1 MTAGEA
7 RPVQAED
14 IKATLSIEAVI
25 GNVVA
30 LRRAGAELVG
40 LCPFHQEKTPS
51 FHVHA
56 GKQVYLC
63 RGCGAGGDVVT
74 FYREYHGV
82 DFREAIYALAQ
93 LAGIPVPEEAI
104 LQAQPKQSLAPK
116 PPAAR
121 SGSATTVGQEDRQRQ
136 QLQARIY
143 SIWSD
148 SLPANGTPVE
158 AYLRG
163 RGVDLDAIGGVPV
176 TLRFHPA
183 LAHIHK
189 ETGQRSCWPAMV
201 AAVQS
206 PTGEIVAVHRT
217 YLAPPDAAPRVTK
230 APKDRVPKSKLMLGP
245 CVTGGTRL
253 APAGEKLGV
262 SEGIENG
269 LVVMSALARAGN
281 PLPVWAALTLG
292 NIGGGGE
299 PGYPSRRHPIDPQKR
314 VQTEHPDMSR
324 PGIVLPDRVR
334 QVVILGDGDSDPY
347 CTRAIVNRGVR
358 RWQAEGREVNVIWA
372 SPGMD
377 FCDMAGGGK

>member
-1 MTAGEA
+1 MTGGEA
-7 RPVQAED
+7 RPIQTED
-14 IKATLSIEAVI
+14 IKVKLSIDAVI
-25 GNVVA
+25 GNVIA
-30 LRRAGAELVG
+30 LRRSGAELIG

-51 FHVHA
+51 FFVHP
-56 GKQVYLC
+56 GKQLYLC

-82 DFREAIYALAQ
+82 DFKEAILALAQ
-93 LAGIPVPEEAI
+93 LAGIPVPEEAM
-104 LQAQPKQSLAPK
+104 LQAKPKQSLAPK
-116 PPAAR
+116 PAAR
-121 SGSATTVGQEDRQRQ
+121 AGAATTVGQEERQRR
-136 QLQARIY
+136 QLQDRI
-143 SIWSD
+143 SLIWRE

-158 AYLRG
+158 TYLRG
-163 RGVDLDAIGGVPV
+163 RGVDLEAIDGVPI
-176 TLRFHPA
+176 TLRFHPE

-189 ETGQRSCWPAMV
+189 ETGQRSWWPAMV

-206 PTGEIVAVHRT
+206 PTGKLVAVHRT
-217 YLAPPDAAPRVTK
+217 YLATPDAAGRVRK

-253 APAGEKLGV
+253 APAGERLGI

-299 PGYPSRRHPIDPQKR
+299 PGYPSRRHPIDPEKR

-324 PGIVLPDRVR
+324 PGIVLPPKVR

-358 RWQAEGREVNVIWA
+358 RWQAESREVEIIWA
-372 SPGMD
+372 NPAMD
-377 FCDMAGGGK
+377 FCDMAGGGE